1 MTYRITLTL
10 PCGTRQTV
18 SSLSEAKLLLTMG
31 WRFVG
36 LYGRSFKVD
45 TIGPPV
51 GVA

>member
-18 SSLSEAKLLLTMG
+18 SSLSEANLLLTLG

-36 LYGRSFKVD
+36 VYGRSFHVD
-45 TIGPPV
+45 TIGPE
-51 GVA
+51 VAAA